1 MTEENSRGSGTKIS
15 DSAKAEP
22 SKWSE
27 APQLFDVTGEPPPL
41 PAAAGPA
48 DGEAFGQSGSA
59 VGGARRRREAA
70 AAAAALSGH
79 EWARG
84 VAPRVRN
91 SSEKLHMGTI
101 KLTCT
106 LSNPKEVSR
115 TVVIEARCGILTIL
129 GTTKQENNNHTNMK
143 RER

>member
-59 VGGARRRREAA
+59 VGGARRRREAVA
-70 AAAAALSGH
+70 AAAAARDGRVVLGLG
-79 EWARG
+79 G
-84 VAPRVRN
+84 V
-91 SSEKLHMGTI
+91 
-101 KLTCT
+101 
-106 LSNPKEVSR
+106 
-115 TVVIEARCGILTIL
+115 
-129 GTTKQENNNHTNMK
+129 
-143 RER
+143 